1 MSNRFTREKR
11 LICIIV
17 FLVTAVVTIQAQD
30 NNISR
35 TPLEQREL
43 FGYCEKP
50 ELIKQLKFSPEM
62 ADRVGEIDYWL
73 QLQLLKFADNTND
86 TFATPKEVQDEVIK
100 KYKAMH
106 LSSDQIKA
114 LLDFKK
120 ERQANPPPCAVIT
133 LSYNAIFDTMA
144 TARALLL
151 YKTPFRKSLI
161 EKAAVNGRQ
170 ADQLF
175 EIEVWKQKEA
185 AAIAKIS
192 PTDFNRIRKT
202 VAMYTERERRIRTIG
217 LSEEQVNAAIL
228 FFNEHA
234 IGVK

>member
-86 TFATPKEVQDEVIK
+86 TFATPREVQDEVIK

-133 LSYNAIFDTMA
+133 LSYNAIFDTIP
-144 TARALLL
+144 TARALVL

>member
-1 MSNRFTREKR
+1 MSNRFAGEKV
-11 LICIIV
+11 LV
-17 FLVTAVVTIQAQD
+17 FTIAFLLTAVATVKAQD
-30 NNISR
+30 TNISR

-73 QLQLLKFADNTND
+73 QIQLLKFNDNTND

-106 LSSDQIKA
+106 LSNDQIKA

-133 LSYNAIFDTMA
+133 LSYNPIFDTLA
-144 TARALLL
+144 TARALVL

-161 EKAAVNGRQ
+161 EKAVVNGRQ

-185 AAIAKIS
+185 AAIAKILS
-192 PTDFNRIRKT
+192 ADFNRIRKT
-202 VAMYTERERRIRTIG
+202 VAMYAERERRIRTIG
-217 LSEEQVNAAIL
+217 LSEEQVNAVIQ
-228 FFNEHA
+228 FFNDHSV
-234 IGVK
+234 GVK

>member
-1 MSNRFTREKR
+1 M
-11 LICIIV
+11 L
-17 FLVTAVVTIQAQD
+17 
-30 NNISR
+30 
-35 TPLEQREL
+35 
-43 FGYCEKP
+43 
-50 ELIKQLKFSPEM
+50 
-62 ADRVGEIDYWL
+62 
-73 QLQLLKFADNTND
+73 
-86 TFATPKEVQDEVIK
+86 
-100 KYKAMH
+100 
-106 LSSDQIKA
+106 
-114 LLDFKK
+114 
-120 ERQANPPPCAVIT
+120 
-133 LSYNAIFDTMA
+133 NAI
-144 TARALLL
+144 
-151 YKTPFRKSLI
+151 LI

-192 PTDFNRIRKT
+192 PPDFNRIRKT